1 MIVNHR
7 VFLRC
12 RCLSVVTM
20 LGTAVMSGA
29 LPSPPASAATE
40 KKSEKAHPA
49 PDFLTRNGA
58 QLLMAGRPFR
68 AVGVNKH
75 ELLDLY
81 MPDLLGKGDAA
92 VSMAAAR
99 RSLDRLA
106 SLGVTV
112 IRVRGSQFWPAQIE
126 KTYLGDAQTRKLFWQ
141 RYDTM
146 LDDCDARGLKV
157 VLTIAWHLGAWP
169 DLGHDSLQDFVG
181 NPHSKGR
188 RLFDAWV
195 RDLVGRYRERDTIL
209 FWELTNEANL
219 GADLR
224 PMKPKGVITPI
235 LADPST
241 PHGHLYRDPVV
252 RDARNN
258 MSSDE
263 LAAWARETARLIKSI
278 DGNHLVGTGFS
289 LPRPAAW
296 HLWLGSLRR
305 TKKMDWTPDSD
316 GEWADYL
323 RLISPDPVDLICFH
337 HYLGT
342 GRNRVALERLAII
355 KKTADELRKPVYWG
369 EAGVGGFSGKVYD
382 HTAARTG
389 LRCAL
394 DAVRV
399 LDVPLCLLW
408 TWDEAGRQMH
418 EPVIHPGSQPEILEL
433 LRKAQARARELG
445 SAQKVGVSR
454 ADTAR
459 LQALD
464 RAFLEAA
471 DTRP

>member
-1 MIVNHR
+1 MNHR
-7 VFLRC
+7 IFLRC
-12 RCLSVVTM
+12 RCLSVVTV
-20 LGTAVMSGA
+20 LGIAVMSGA
-29 LPSPPASAATE
+29 LPSLPASAASE
-40 KKSEKAHPA
+40 KKSEKTHPA
-49 PDFLTRNGA
+49 PRFLTRTGA
-58 QLLMAGRPFR
+58 QLLMGGRPFR

-92 VSMAAAR
+92 ASMAAAR

-126 KTYLGDAQTRKLFWQ
+126 KTYMGGEQARKVFWQ
-141 RYDTM
+141 RYDDM
-146 LDDCDARGLKV
+146 LDDCDACGLKV
-157 VLTIAWHLGAWP
+157 VLTIGWHLGAWP

-188 RLFDAWV
+188 RLFDGWV
-195 RDLVGRYRERDTIL
+195 RDLVGRYRDRETVL

-219 GADLR
+219 AADLR
-224 PMKPKGVITPI
+224 PMKPKGVIKPI
-235 LADPST
+235 PADPT
-241 PHGHLYRDPVV
+241 RPHGHLYHDPVV

-258 MSSDE
+258 LTSDE
-263 LAAWARETARLIKSI
+263 LAAFVRETARLIKSI

-305 TKKMDWTPDSD
+305 LTKIDWTPDSD
-316 GEWADYL
+316 EEWADYL
-323 RLISPDPVDLICFH
+323 RLVSPDPVDLICFH
-337 HYLGT
+337 YYIGP
-342 GRNRVALERLAII
+342 GRKRVPLDRLAII

-369 EAGVGGFSGKVYD
+369 EAGVGGFPGKMYD
-382 HTAARTG
+382 HAAARTG
-389 LRCAL
+389 LRCVL

-399 LDVPLCLLW
+399 LDFPLCLLW
-408 TWDEAGRQMH
+408 TWDEAAHRVH
-418 EPVIHPGSQPEILEL
+418 EPVIRPDSQPEILDQ
-433 LRKAQARARELG
+433 LRKAQERARGLG
-445 SAQKVGVSR
+445 APQKEGVSP

-464 RAFLEAA
+464 REFLEAVDA
-471 DTRP
+471 AP

>member
-1 MIVNHR
+1 MNQR
-7 VFLRC
+7 VLWWC
-12 RCLSVVTM
+12 ECLSVA
-20 LGTAVMSGA
+20 TALA
-29 LPSPPASAATE
+29 LVSVVLPPPPASAATE
-40 KKSEKAHPA
+40 EKSEKTHPG
-49 PDFLTRNGA
+49 PLFLTRTGA
-58 QLLMAGRPFR
+58 QLLMGGRPFR

-92 VSMAAAR
+92 ASMAAAR

-112 IRVRGSQFWPAQIE
+112 LRVRGSQFWPAQIE
-126 KTYLGDAQTRKLFWQ
+126 KTYLGGKQTRKIFWD

-157 VLTIAWHLGAWP
+157 VLTIGWHLGAWP
-169 DLGHDSLQDFVG
+169 DLGHDSLQNFVG
-181 NPHSKGR
+181 DPHSKGR
-188 RLFDAWV
+188 ALFDGWV
-195 RDLVGRYRERDTIL
+195 RDLVGRYKDRDTIL

-252 RDARNN
+252 RDVRNN

-263 LAAWARETARLIKSI
+263 LAAFVRESARLIKSI
-278 DGNHLVGTGFS
+278 DRNHLIGTGFS

-305 TKKMDWTPDSD
+305 TTKMDWTPDSD

-323 RLISPDPVDLICFH
+323 RLISPDPVDLISIH

-342 GRNRVALERLAII
+342 GRKRIRLERLVII
-355 KKTADELRKPVYWG
+355 KKAADELRKPVYWG
-369 EAGVGGFSGKVYD
+369 EAGVSGFPGQVYD
-382 HTAARTG
+382 RAAARIG
-389 LRCAL
+389 LRCVL
-394 DAVRV
+394 DAVRI
-399 LDVPLCLLW
+399 LDIPLCLLW
-408 TWDEAGRQMH
+408 TWNEAGRPVH
-418 EPVIHPGSQPEILEL
+418 EPVLRPGSQPEVLEL
-433 LRKAQARARELG
+433 LREAQARAR
-445 SAQKVGVSR
+445 AMDAPQKESVSTV
-454 ADTAR
+454 DIAR
-459 LQALD
+459 LRALD
-464 RAFLEAA
+464 QEFLDAA
-471 DTRP
+471 GAVP